1 MATKSIYRGFSSFEY
16 AKNRT
21 FQLTGIELVKMDLLN
36 HIFTR
41 RTERVMMPRFGTLIP
56 ELTFEPLDQETVE
69 LIEDELLI
77 VFNYDPRVELIEL
90 FVTPDYPNNSIT
102 VQSNLEFI
110 ELNTADDFNFNIE
123 FEAQ

>member
-56 ELTFEPLDQETVE
+56 ELTFEPLDQETVD